1 MINIPLVALVLKAAD
16 FEEVVE
22 GVFVRQEHVDFLEGW
37 LQCRPQKGKILF
49 GSPGIGKSV
58 CSYLVVEY
66 MLRQPDTVVKWFWD
80 GQYTLRGC
88 IAWADD
94 IYLYNFDDVHL
105 QHQLPRASQRA
116 IEQFHEQRQA
126 RTQCVL
132 VYDGEKNMHYLGE
145 TGGYSKGLA
154 VHSPSAESIAGTEK
168 EGFRRW
174 HMKPWNE
181 EEVQTYARK
190 RGYDGEVAL
199 ELFELLGG
207 AVGDILEGLAYG
219 ADEKKY
225 AFARQRIEAGIA
237 ELCTGERNQT
247 AGQGFEKKRPVH
259 RVLHYYPQPE
269 RRGLK
274 ETYFS
279 SHYALVRYLEE
290 RGRTSVIPMIQDSF
304 FCYELEAGVHGYIER
319 NESCS
324 FSVRKLE
331 GTHDGMLFSETLR
344 YEKGQFWKY
353 SVAGDLVS
361 DDLGKRLRFFS
372 APSHTLLS
380 GPFRNDLSA
389 WHVPFAGVCAV
400 GKLLS
405 AKEEE
410 QGGH

>member
-1 MINIPLVALVLKAAD
+1 
-16 FEEVVE
+16 
-22 GVFVRQEHVDFLEGW
+22 VRQEHVDFLEDW
-37 LQCRPQKGKILF
+37 LQCRPETGKILL

-66 MLRQPDTVVKWFWD
+66 MLRQPDTVVKWLWD
-80 GQYTLRGC
+80 GQNTLRGC
-88 IAWADD
+88 MAWADD
-94 IYLYNFDDVHL
+94 IYLYNFADMQL
-105 QHQLPRASQRA
+105 QHQLPRASQCA
-116 IEQFHEQRQA
+116 IKQYHEQMEA

-132 VYDGEKNMHYLGE
+132 VYDGIKNMHYLDD
-145 TGGYSKGLA
+145 TGGYSKGLV

-174 HMKPWNE
+174 YMKPWND

-199 ELFELLGG
+199 ELFKLLGG
-207 AVGDILEGLAYG
+207 AVRDILEGLAFGTDEEKYG
-219 ADEKKY
+219 
-225 AFARQRIEAGIA
+225 FAREHIEEGID
-237 ELCTGERNQT
+237 ELYPGERNQT
-247 AGQGFEKKRPVH
+247 ATQGLEGKRPVH

-274 ETYFS
+274 EIYFS
-279 SHYALVRYLEE
+279 THYALSRYLEK
-290 RGRTSVIPMIQDSF
+290 RGRTSVIAMIQQPSLG
-304 FCYELEAGVHGYIER
+304 CELEAGVHGYIER
-319 NESCS
+319 NQSCS

-331 GTHDGMLFSETLR
+331 GTHDGTPFSETLR
-344 YEKGQFWKY
+344 YDKGQFWKY

-380 GPFRNDLSA
+380 GPLRNDLSA

-400 GKLLS
+400 GNLLS

-410 QGGH
+410 RGGH